1 MDEPI
6 YKENAKNEPA
16 GSYRNDFAGNGEMM
30 LLLQDLKDPK
40 VKQMIKRVKGFR
52 VDGNK
57 VIFDFFDGLKWR
69 RRKVKSS
76 RLLGACAP

>member
-1 MDEPI
+1 MKQKDV
-6 YKENAKNEPA
+6 PA

-30 LLLQDLKDPK
+30 LLLQDPK
-40 VKQMIKRVKGFR
+40 NPKAKQMIKRVKGFR
-52 VDGNK
+52 IDGTRL
-57 VIFDFFDGLKWR
+57 IFDFFDGLKWR